1 MEKIQ
6 CPVCIHKPKAAH
18 AWYGSGTR
26 VIRKHR
32 TRETEVAHA
41 WNGNAARV
49 KRKRRTRDTDNGCRT
64 GLWQLPRHRNL
75 QTADTAKHP
84 MGTWD
89 KYELQ
94 STWFHCTINLILLY
108 NQLDF
113 TAWSTCF
120 FKGICVKGFT
130 LSTHL
135 QLIVFQTIVVK
146 GKNHFIFHTHSP
158 SFTTSILYTMFYG
171 ETSPKRLSVMLFCS
185 PLGERS

>member
-6 CPVCIHKPKAAH
+6 CPVCIHKPEAAH
-18 AWYGSGTR
+18 AWYGSTAR
-26 VIRKHR
+26 VKRKHR
-32 TRETEVAHA
+32 TRETKAAHA
-41 WNGNAARV
+41 WYGNAARV
-49 KRKRRTRDTDNGCRT
+49 KRKHRTRDTDNGCRT

-84 MGTWD
+84 IGTWD

-120 FKGICVKGFT
+120 FKEYALKASRFQHAFNLLYSRLLWWKEGII
-130 LSTHL
+130 S
-135 QLIVFQTIVVK
+135 
-146 GKNHFIFHTHSP
+146 
-158 SFTTSILYTMFYG
+158 SFTRIHHLSPQTSYIQCFMVKLHQRD
-171 ETSPKRLSVMLFCS
+171 SL
-185 PLGERS
+185 

>member
-1 MEKIQ
+1 M
-6 CPVCIHKPKAAH
+6 
-18 AWYGSGTR
+18 
-26 VIRKHR
+26 IRKHR
-32 TRETEVAHA
+32 TRETKAAHA
-41 WNGNAARV
+41 WYGNAARV
-49 KRKRRTRDTDNGCRT
+49 KRKHRTRDTDNGCRT

-84 MGTWD
+84 IGTWD

-113 TAWSTCF
+113 TLQSTWFHRLINLF

-130 LSTHL
+130 LSTRL
-135 QLIVFQTIVVK
+135 QPIVFQIIVVK
-146 GKNHFIFHTHSP
+146 GRNHFIFHTHSP
-158 SFTTSILYTMFYG
+158 SFTTSISHTIFYG